1 MSTPTLL
8 TISGALR
15 AGSYNRQLIAQAVR
29 TFGPATVTEA
39 DLNLPLYD
47 GDLEA
52 AQGIPASVQTLADQI
67 RQADGIIL
75 SSPEYNKGIPG
86 VLKNALDWVSRIE
99 GAVLK
104 GKPLALMSAAAGRT
118 GGETAQYMVRACLAP
133 LQPRLIAGPFVMIA
147 GAAREFS
154 AGQLENDQYLTAI
167 TAQMQALR
175 AEIER

>member
-1 MSTPTLL
+1 M
-8 TISGALR
+8 
-15 AGSYNRQLIAQAVR
+15 
-29 TFGPATVTEA
+29 
-39 DLNLPLYD
+39 
-47 GDLEA
+47 
-52 AQGIPASVQTLADQI
+52 
-67 RQADGIIL
+67 
-75 SSPEYNKGIPG
+75 
-86 VLKNALDWVSRIE
+86 LKNALDWVSRIE